1 MAEVTPTMRAT
12 PTSVLEYV
20 QGAYHRYYDSA
31 FWLRD
36 ERLMAER
43 RSLLDEPQ
51 VTAQEALLEVITP
64 YPSVRSIK
72 DACAEAG
79 LSDRVADV
87 LARILFDAD
96 AGFQLRKHQAQSL
109 VTSFAR
115 GDAKPRNVV
124 VTSGT
129 GSGKTESFLLPLLA
143 RLLAE
148 RLGTPAPAE
157 NRWWEKDWQSGS
169 RWTGLRGA
177 TGGSQRPAM
186 RAMLLYPTNALV
198 EDQIS
203 RLRSAAIRARAITG
217 HPVFY
222 FGRYTG
228 ATLGRMF
235 MPGAQLNASDASKV
249 RDVARDMGEIAA
261 EARSLADKPIEQR
274 SQFPDPSCG
283 EMLTRWDMIAAAP
296 DIMITNVAMLNIM
309 LLRATEDPIFDTTRQ
324 WLRESEANCFTLIV
338 DELHGYRGTQGT
350 EVALLLRNLLSRLG
364 LDPGSPQLRC
374 IGTSASLDGD
384 EGRDYL
390 EQFFGVAKDTFA
402 IFPGEPYCKD
412 HPLPLDMAKVLAARD
427 VVDGNDPAAFDR
439 FVRDFSP
446 RRALATACRRAGLKE
461 DGRIVPAR
469 VSAAARELF
478 GTPDYDP
485 AALDLIFRASES
497 ESLPIP
503 RRFIEPL
510 PTFRAHLFLRQI
522 QGMWA
527 CSNPGCDRV
536 DPRYWHPGR
545 KVGRLYKNP
554 AIKCECGGQ
563 VLELLYC
570 YDCGEAFLGG
580 YVVPTDTD
588 DGLSLDPTEVFLA
601 SVTSNASAQGQSLVF
616 QRPHAEYRWY
626 WPGGELE
633 LGAPQEWT
641 HKDPVSGKSQAFSFQ
656 QAQYDSLTGHL
667 AHASGSSRTGILFHC
682 PPSIQQK
689 VAGLP
694 EACPRCGSSKKYINS
709 LDLNSFFS
717 ASVESPIRGLRT
729 GLNATAQLFA
739 DRAIGA
745 VSPRDRT
752 EQMIVFTD
760 SRDDAADRA
769 AGLETNHFRDLIRQ
783 LILQALTAPSDSIAQ
798 YEEAYRRR
806 NEGTETSADQEL
818 FSRLLHDAKPIH
830 QALIARSQGRASAA
844 EEEVLERYEREVL
857 HADTMGWPR
866 LFRAVEA
873 QLLALGIN
881 PGGPKASLATN
892 ATYPW
897 WMHFPPPEAG
907 AWRTLDDAAASEFR
921 ARLRRCLAEHI
932 AGALFDSA
940 GRDIES
946 IGIATINVDPKFVG
960 EVGLSR
966 PIARSVLGN
975 AVRVLGNHRFYDGVK
990 TSLSRDMPRP
1000 LLSYVQR
1007 VADATGRPRNE
1018 LVPEV
1023 ERALRGSGVIDD
1035 NWLLRTH
1042 DHTGLRLVFE
1052 RPGERRLRRCAR
1064 CAQLSM
1070 NILTAVCTTRDCPGT
1085 TFDETH
1091 HAAAQEY
1098 YAWAAR
1104 EPARRLRVEELTGQT
1119 KPLALQRRRQRHF
1132 KGVFLESE
1140 TPLTERLDVLSV
1152 TTTME
1157 VGVDIGS
1164 LRLVMMGNMPPQRFN
1179 YQQRVGRA
1187 GRAGQAFSYAV
1198 TVCRGGSHDDFYYNN
1213 PERITGDRPP
1223 QPYLDLSKPEIPLRA
1238 IAAELLR
1245 LAFLELA
1252 DPPQHGPDSAHGA
1265 FGRCTE
1271 WEDKYRLPV
1280 SKWLA
1285 DSSVVREVV
1294 QRLAAYSLL
1303 SGGEVE
1309 QLEAFCRTQLPARV
1323 TEVVH
1328 DAQYIQE
1335 ELSERLATA
1344 GVLPM
1349 FGFPTR
1355 VRMLYDPS
1363 EGKTLDDI
1371 TVSDRPIDHAIWSFS
1386 PGAEL
1391 PKEKRLYTACGFAHY
1406 AVGFK
1411 GLRAQ
1416 PNPLGSPLPYY
1427 RCLDR
1432 RNCSTVGYGERDA
1445 CPSCGGQTEQFDL
1458 FQPKGFL
1465 AHPQKLDNDG
1475 ERQRGAAIGEPILS
1489 ANVNYDAS
1497 TVSLGA
1503 AKFLLTDREPLTL
1516 VNDNAGRLFDIQVTN
1531 DNRALVTDPALY
1543 RSTSSINFAGAP
1555 RGTPVRGAIGAVF
1568 RTDVLSLLVRGGP
1581 EIGWNGIL
1589 DVQGMASAPTALASL
1604 GEVLRMAAAT
1614 YLDIDPSEFRLGQQ
1628 KIRMPEGVVTQQLFL
1643 ADALENGAGYA
1654 RRLHDGARLQTMLS
1668 EYLAAVSATWR
1679 RDDHQR
1685 CDTSCPDCLR
1695 NYGNRMIHHLLDW
1708 RLALDMAGLLLNQ
1721 PIDLDT
1727 WRPLATSAADR
1738 FRRLCEMAE
1747 LRADLVDVGL
1757 PAVACP
1763 GTAPRILVMS
1773 HPLWHTR
1780 DGLLN
1785 DEQLRCREAV
1795 LGRYGQGALVV
1806 FADSRV
1812 VDIRPQRFLTPM
1824 LQDN

>member
-1 MAEVTPTMRAT
+1 MTAT
-12 PTSVLEYV
+12 PTSVRDYV

-36 ERLMAER
+36 EQLMAER
-43 RSLLDEPQ
+43 RSLLEEPQ
-51 VTAQEALLEVITP
+51 VTAQEALLEVVTP

-72 DACAEAG
+72 DACADAG
-79 LSDRVADV
+79 LSDQVADV

-109 VTSFAR
+109 VTSLAR

-148 RLGTPAPAE
+148 RLSSPAPAE

-169 RWTGLRGA
+169 RWTGLRA
-177 TGGSQRPAM
+177 NASASPRPAM

-198 EDQIS
+198 EDQVS
-203 RLRSAAIRARAITG
+203 RLRSAAIRARAIAG
-217 HPVFY
+217 HPVFH

-228 ATLGRMF
+228 ATLGGMF
-235 MPGAQLNASDASKV
+235 MPGAQLNAGDAKKV
-249 RDVARDMGEIAA
+249 RDVARNMREIAA
-261 EARSLADKPIEQR
+261 EARSLADQSIERR

-283 EMLTRWDMIAAAP
+283 EMLTRWDMVDAAP

-309 LLRATEDPIFDTTRQ
+309 LLRETEDPVFEATRT
-324 WLRESEANCFTLIV
+324 WLRESESNCFTLIV

-350 EVALLLRNLLSRLG
+350 EVALLLRSLLSRLG
-364 LDPGSPQLRC
+364 LDPDSPQLRC
-374 IGTSASLDGD
+374 IGTSASLDG
-384 EGRDYL
+384 EQGLDYL
-390 EQFFGVAKDTFA
+390 QQFFGVAKETFA
-402 IFPGEPYCKD
+402 IFPGDPFIKD
-412 HPLPLDMAKVLAARD
+412 CPLPLDMAKVLANAD
-427 VVDGNDPAAFDR
+427 FVDAGDAAGFDR
-439 FVRDFSP
+439 FVREFSP

-478 GTPDYDP
+478 GTPDYDREAL
-485 AALDLIFRASES
+485 AAIFRAAER
-497 ESLPIP
+497 ESLPMP
-503 RRFIEPL
+503 RCFTEPL

-536 DPRYWHPGR
+536 DPKHGHPGR
-545 KVGRLYKNP
+545 AIGRLHKNP

-580 YVVPTDTD
+580 YVVPPDAD
-588 DGLSLDPTEVFLA
+588 DGLPLDPTEVFLA

-626 WPGGELE
+626 WPGGQLDPT
-633 LGAPQEWT
+633 APREWT
-641 HKDPVSGKSQAFSFQ
+641 HKDPVSGKSHPFSFQ
-656 QAQYDSLTGHL
+656 RARYDSLTGHL
-667 AHASGSSRTGILFHC
+667 SHANGTRPTGVLFSC
-682 PPSIQQK
+682 PSSIQQK

-694 EACPRCGSSKKYINS
+694 ETCPRCRSSKSFINQQ
-709 LDLNSFFS
+709 DLKSFFS

-729 GLNATAQLFA
+729 GLNATSQLFA

-752 EQMIVFTD
+752 EQMILFTD

-783 LILQALTAPSDSIAQ
+783 LIFQALTAPSDSIEQ
-798 YEEAYRRR
+798 YEGAYRRR
-806 NEGTETSADQEL
+806 DEGIETPADQEL
-818 FSRLLHDAKPIH
+818 FSRLRNDAKPVH
-830 QALIARSQGRASAA
+830 QALIARSKGRASAA
-844 EEEVLERYEREVL
+844 DDEALERYEREVL
-857 HADTMGWPR
+857 RADTMGWPR
-866 LFRAVEA
+866 LCRAVEA
-873 QLLALGIN
+873 RLLELGIN
-881 PGGPKASLATN
+881 PGGPKATLAAN
-892 ATYPW
+892 DKYPW
-897 WMHFPPPEAG
+897 WMHFPPPQAG
-907 AWRTLDDAAASEFR
+907 AWQTLDDAAASEFR
-921 ARLRRCLAEHI
+921 LRLRRCLAEHI
-932 AGALFDSA
+932 AGALFDGA
-940 GRDIES
+940 GRDVES
-946 IGIATINVDPKFVG
+946 IGIATINIDPKFIG
-960 EVGLSR
+960 EVGL
-966 PIARSVLGN
+966 PGPVARSVLGN
-975 AVRVLGNHRFYDGVK
+975 AIRVLGNHRFYDGER
-990 TSLSRDMPRP
+990 TSLSRDMPRA

-1007 VADATGRPRNE
+1007 VADATGRPPNE

-1035 NWLLRTH
+1035 NWILRTH

-1052 RPGERRLRRCAR
+1052 RPGERGLRRCNR

-1070 NILTAVCTTRDCPGT
+1070 NVLVPVCTTRDCTGA
-1085 TFDETH
+1085 TFDEAH

-1140 TPLTERLDVLSV
+1140 NRLTERLDVLSV

-1187 GRAGQAFSYAV
+1187 GRAGQAFSYAL

-1223 QPYLDLSKPEIPLRA
+1223 QPYLDLSRPEIPLRA
-1238 IAAELLR
+1238 ITAEVLR
-1245 LAFLELA
+1245 RAFLSLA

-1265 FGRCTE
+1265 FGKSTE
-1271 WEDKYRLPV
+1271 WEAKYRP
-1280 SKWLA
+1280 SITKWLEV
-1285 DSSVVREVV
+1285 SSEVTDVVR
-1294 QRLAAYSLL
+1294 RLATYSLL
-1303 SGGEVE
+1303 SRGEIE
-1309 QLEAFCRTQLPARV
+1309 QLEYFCRTQLTARV

-1363 EGKTLDDI
+1363 EGETLDDI

-1406 AVGFK
+1406 VVGFQ
-1411 GLRAQ
+1411 GLQAQ
-1416 PNPLGSPLPYY
+1416 PNPLGPPLAYS

-1432 RNCSTVGYGERDA
+1432 KNCSTVGYGVHYA
-1445 CPSCGGQTEQFDL
+1445 CPSCGGQTEPFDL

-1465 AHPQKLDNDG
+1465 AHPQKLDNEG

-1489 ANVNYDAS
+1489 ANVDYDVA

-1503 AKFLLTDREPLTL
+1503 ARFLLTDREPLTL
-1516 VNDNAGRLFDIQVTN
+1516 VNDNAGRLFDIRVTS
-1531 DNRALVTDPALY
+1531 DNRGLVTDPALY
-1543 RSTSSINFAGAP
+1543 RSTSPINFANAP
-1555 RGTPVRGAIGAVF
+1555 PGTPVRGAIGAVF

-1581 EIGWNGIL
+1581 GIGWDGIL
-1589 DVQGMASAPTALASL
+1589 DVQDMASAPTALASL

-1654 RRLHDGARLQTMLS
+1654 RRLHDGARLRTMIS

-1679 RDDHQR
+1679 REDHQR
-1685 CDTSCPDCLR
+1685 CDASCPDCLR

-1708 RLALDMAGLLLNQ
+1708 RLALDMAGLLLDR
-1721 PIDLDT
+1721 PIDLDA
-1727 WRPLATSAADR
+1727 WRPLATSAAER
-1738 FRRLCEMAE
+1738 FCRLCAMA
-1747 LRADLVDVGL
+1747 DVPATVIDIGL
-1757 PAVACP
+1757 PAVASGGP
-1763 GTAPRILVMS
+1763 DPRVLVLS

-1785 DEQLRCREAV
+1785 DAQTSCRNAAM
-1795 LGRYGQGALVV
+1795 GQYGQGATVV
-1806 FADSRV
+1806 FADSRM
-1812 VDIRPQRFLTPM
+1812 VDLRPQRFLTGM
-1824 LQDN
+1824 LPDA

>member
-1 MAEVTPTMRAT
+1 
-12 PTSVLEYV
+12 LNYV

-36 ERLMAER
+36 EQLMAER
-43 RSLLDEPQ
+43 RHLLEEPQ
-51 VTAQEALLEVITP
+51 VTAQEALLEVVTP
-64 YPSVRSIK
+64 YPSVRPIK
-72 DACAEAG
+72 EACAEAG
-79 LSDRVADV
+79 LTDSIAEV

-96 AGFQLRKHQAQSL
+96 PEFQLREHQAQSL

-148 RLGTPAPAE
+148 RLGRPAPPE
-157 NRWWEKDWQSGS
+157 NPWWEKDWQPGS
-169 RWTGLRGA
+169 RWNGLRSHSES
-177 TGGSQRPAM
+177 TQRPAM

-203 RLRSAAIRARAITG
+203 RLRSAAIRARAIAG
-217 HPVFY
+217 HPLFY

-228 ATLGRMF
+228 ATLGGMF
-235 MPGAQLNASDASKV
+235 MPGAQLSAADAKKV
-249 RDVARDMGEIAA
+249 RDVARDMREIAA
-261 EARSLADKPIEQR
+261 EARSLAGTPIEQR

-283 EMLTRWDMIAAAP
+283 EMLTRWDMVDAAP

-309 LLRATEDPIFDTTRQ
+309 LLRATEDPIFAATRQ
-324 WLRESEANCFTLIV
+324 WLRESEENRFTLIV

-350 EVALLLRNLLSRLG
+350 EVALLIRNLLSRLG
-364 LDPGSPQLRC
+364 LDPASPQLRC
-374 IGTSASLDGD
+374 IGTSASLDGE

-402 IFPGEPYCKD
+402 IFPGAPFVKD
-412 HPLPLDMAKVLAARD
+412 RPLPLDMSNVLADAGL
-427 VVDGNDPAAFDR
+427 VDAGDEAAFDR
-439 FVRDFSP
+439 FVREFSP
-446 RRALATACRRAGLKE
+446 RTALAAACRRAGLKE

-469 VSAAARELF
+469 VSAAAQELF

-485 AALDLIFRASES
+485 KALEVILRAAER
-497 ESLPIP
+497 ESLPMP
-503 RRFIEPL
+503 RRFTEPL
-510 PTFRAHLFLRQI
+510 PTFRTHLFLRQI

-527 CSNPGCDRV
+527 CSNPECDRV
-536 DPRYWHPGR
+536 DHAYRHAGR
-545 KVGRLYKNP
+545 SIGRLYKNP

-580 YVVPTDTD
+580 YVVPPDAD
-588 DGLSLDPTEVFLA
+588 DDVLLDPTEAFLA

-616 QRPHAEYRWY
+616 QRPQAEYRWY
-626 WPGGELE
+626 WPGGELDPT
-633 LGAPQEWT
+633 ARRQWT
-641 HKDPVSGKSQAFSFQ
+641 HKDPVSGTPYKFGFERARYDAF
-656 QAQYDSLTGHL
+656 TGYL
-667 AHASGSSRTGILFHC
+667 SHANGANPTGVLFSC
-682 PPSIQQK
+682 PPSIQQR

-694 EACPRCGSSKKYINS
+694 ETCPRCRSSKSWANQQ
-709 LDLNSFFS
+709 DLKSFYS
-717 ASVESPIRGLRT
+717 ASVASPIRGLRT

-745 VSPRDRT
+745 VSPPDRT

-783 LILQALTAPSDSIAQ
+783 LIFQALTASVESISQ

-806 NEGTETSADQEL
+806 DEGTETLADQEL
-818 FSRLLHDAKPIH
+818 FSRLSNDAKPVH
-830 QALIARSQGRASAA
+830 QALISRSKGSASAA
-844 EEEVLERYEREVL
+844 GDEVLARYEREML
-857 HADTMGWPR
+857 QADTMGWPR

-873 QLLALGIN
+873 RLLELGVN
-881 PGGPKASLATN
+881 PGGPAASLATN
-892 ATYPW
+892 ETYPW
-897 WMHFPPPEAG
+897 WMHFAPPEAG

-921 ARLRRCLAEHI
+921 VRLRRSLAEHI
-932 AGALFDSA
+932 AGALFDGA

-946 IGIATINVDPKFVG
+946 IGIATINIDPKFVG
-960 EVGLSR
+960 EVSLPGPL
-966 PIARSVLGN
+966 ARSVLGN
-975 AVRVLGNHRFYDGVK
+975 AIRVLGNHRFYDGAK
-990 TSLSRDMPRP
+990 TSLSRDMPQP

-1007 VADATGRPRNE
+1007 VAGATGRLPNE

-1035 NWLLRTH
+1035 NWILRTH
-1042 DHTGLRLVFE
+1042 DHTGLRLMFE
-1052 RPGERRLRRCAR
+1052 RPGERRLRRCTH

-1070 NILTAVCTTRDCPGT
+1070 NILVPVCTTRNCPGT
-1085 TFDETH
+1085 TFDEAH

-1140 TPLTERLDVLSV
+1140 TSLTERLDVLSV

-1187 GRAGQAFSYAV
+1187 GRAGQAFSYAL

-1223 QPYLDLSKPEIPLRA
+1223 QPYLDLTKPEIPLRA
-1238 IAAELLR
+1238 IVAELLR
-1245 LAFLELA
+1245 RAFLSLA
-1252 DPPQHGPDSAHGA
+1252 DPPEHGPDSAHGA
-1265 FGRCTE
+1265 FGNFTE
-1271 WEDKYRLPV
+1271 WEAEYHRPI
-1280 SKWLA
+1280 SRWLA
-1285 DSSVVREVV
+1285 DSSEVTEVVR
-1294 QRLAAYSLL
+1294 RLASYSLL
-1303 SGGEVE
+1303 SDVE
-1309 QLEAFCRTQLPARV
+1309 IAELETYCRKQLAARV
-1323 TEVVH
+1323 TAVVQ

-1335 ELSERLATA
+1335 ELSERLANA

-1355 VRMLYDPS
+1355 VRTLYDPS
-1363 EGKTLDDI
+1363 KGKTLDDI

-1391 PKEKRLYTACGFAHY
+1391 PKEKLLYTAWGFAHY

-1411 GLRAQ
+1411 GLRAL
-1416 PNPLGSPLPYY
+1416 PNPLGPPLPYY

-1432 RNCSTVGYGERDA
+1432 KNCSTVAYGVSDT
-1445 CPSCGGQTEQFDL
+1445 CPSCGGQTEPFDL

-1465 AHPQKLDNDG
+1465 AHPTKLDNDG
-1475 ERQRGAAIGEPILS
+1475 ERQRGAPIGEPILS
-1489 ANVNYDAS
+1489 ANVNYDAAIV
-1497 TVSLGA
+1497 TLGA
-1503 AKFLLTDREPLTL
+1503 ARFLLTDSEPLTL
-1516 VNDNAGRLFDIQVTN
+1516 VNDNAGRLFDIRVTA
-1531 DNRALVTDPALY
+1531 DNRALVTDPAVY
-1543 RSTSSINFAGAP
+1543 SRTSPINFSSAP
-1555 RGTPVRGAIGAVF
+1555 QGTPVCGAIGAVF
-1568 RTDVLSLLVRGGP
+1568 RTDVLSLLVHGGP
-1581 EIGWNGIL
+1581 GIGWNGIL
-1589 DVQGMASAPTALASL
+1589 DVQGMPSAPTALASL

-1628 KIRMPEGVVTQQLFL
+1628 KIRLPEGVVTQQLFL

-1654 RRLHDGARLQTMLS
+1654 RRLHDDTRLRTMLA
-1668 EYLAAVSATWR
+1668 EYVRVVSVKWHR
-1679 RDDHQR
+1679 EDHQR
-1685 CDTSCPDCLR
+1685 CDASCPDCLR

-1708 RLALDMAGLLLNQ
+1708 RLALDMAGLLLDQ
-1721 PIDLDT
+1721 PIDLDA
-1727 WRPLATSAADR
+1727 WRPLATTTADR
-1738 FRRLCEMAE
+1738 FHRLCEMA
-1747 LRADLVDVGL
+1747 DVPATVVNIGL
-1757 PAVACP
+1757 PAVASE
-1763 GTAPRILVMS
+1763 GAAPRILVLS

-1785 DEQLRCREAV
+1785 DEQNRCREIAV
-1795 LGRYGQGALVV
+1795 AQYGQEATVF
-1806 FADSRV
+1806 FADSRM
-1812 VDIRPQRFLTPM
+1812 VDLRPQRFLTRM
-1824 LQDN
+1824 LRDVL